1 MSTTYTL
8 PLSDVDIESIYI
20 EMEKNPLPGRRGRR
34 KLSETRAPGTGRLR
48 TDNFNREYTS
58 RRNKCQT
65 INSL

>member
-1 MSTTYTL
+1 MRTYTL
-8 PLSDVDIESIYI
+8 PMSDADIESIYI

-34 KLSETRAPGTGRLR
+34 KLSETKASGTGHLG

-58 RRNKCQT
+58 RREKCQT

>member
-8 PLSDVDIESIYI
+8 PLSDADIESIYI

-48 TDNFNREYTS
+48 TDNFERKYTS
-58 RRNKCQT
+58 WRNKCQT
-65 INSL
+65 INSW